1 MAGPKLL
8 CQLRPGHLVFTK
20 KKKKG
25 VRHLSLI
32 ISQLFNGLQTG
43 SVYALVALGYSMVY
57 GIILLLNFAHGDI
70 IMVGAYTA
78 FYAMTSFHL
87 HPIVSVVL
95 AVVVSTLLG
104 VVIEKVAYTP
114 LRSAPRLSL
123 LITAIGISFL
133 LENGAQL
140 LFGADTKSMDVIVPG
155 NVTFGST
162 TISYAAI
169 LTILVSLASMG
180 VLTFLV
186 QKTKLGK
193 AMRAVSEDMGAAQLM
208 GISLNKT
215 ISFTFAV
222 GSALAGIGSVLYLC
236 AYPQASPTMGSM
248 LGLKAFVAAVLG
260 GIGSIP
266 GAMIGGLAIGILEAI
281 VAAIGLSVWKDGV
294 VFAILIV
301 VLLCKPT
308 GILGHK
314 VTEKV

>member
-1 MAGPKLL
+1 M
-8 CQLRPGHLVFTK
+8 
-20 KKKKG
+20 
-25 VRHLSLI
+25 SLFV
-32 ISQLFNGLQTG
+32 SQLFNGLQTG

-78 FYAMTSFHL
+78 FYAMTAFHL
-87 HPIVSVVL
+87 HPILSVVL
-95 AVVVSTLLG
+95 AVVTSTLLG

-140 LFGADTKSMDVIVPG
+140 LFGADTKSMDTLVPG
-155 NVTFGST
+155 NASFGSV
-162 TISYAAI
+162 TISYTAI
-169 LTILVSLASMG
+169 LTIIVAVIAM
-180 VLTFLV
+180 VALTLLV

-222 GSALAGIGSVLYLC
+222 GSALAGIGSILYLC
-236 AYPQASPTMGSM
+236 AYSQASPTMGSM

-266 GAMIGGLAIGILEAI
+266 GAMIGGFAIGLLEAL
-281 VAAIGLSVWKDGV
+281 VAAVGLSVWKDAV

-301 VLLCKPT
+301 VLLVKPS
-308 GILGHK
+308 GIMGHP

>member
-1 MAGPKLL
+1 M
-8 CQLRPGHLVFTK
+8 
-20 KKKKG
+20 
-25 VRHLSLI
+25 SLFV
-32 ISQLFNGLQTG
+32 SQLFNGLQTG

-78 FYAMTSFHL
+78 FYAMTAFHL
-87 HPIVSVVL
+87 HPILSVVL
-95 AVVVSTLLG
+95 AVVTSTLLG

-140 LFGADTKSMDVIVPG
+140 LFGADTKSMDTLVPG
-155 NVTFGST
+155 NVSFGSV
-162 TISYAAI
+162 TISYTAI
-169 LTILVSLASMG
+169 LTIIVAVIAM
-180 VLTFLV
+180 VALTLLV

-236 AYPQASPTMGSM
+236 AYSQASPTMGSM

-266 GAMIGGLAIGILEAI
+266 GAMIGGFAIGLLDAL
-281 VAAIGLSVWKDGV
+281 VAAVGLSVWKDAV

-301 VLLCKPT
+301 VLLVKPS
-308 GILGHK
+308 GIMGHP

>member
-1 MAGPKLL
+1 M
-8 CQLRPGHLVFTK
+8 RPV
-20 KKKKG
+20 
-25 VRHLSLI
+25 SLF

-43 SVYALVALGYSMVY
+43 SIFALVALGYSMVY
-57 GIILLLNFAHGDI
+57 GIIMLLNFAHGDI

-78 FYAMTSFHL
+78 FYAITTFHL
-87 HPIVSVVL
+87 HPVFSVVL
-95 AVVVSTLLG
+95 AVAVSTLLG
-104 VVIEKVAYTP
+104 VAIEKIAYTP

-155 NVTFGST
+155 YPAT
-162 TISYAAI
+162 
-169 LTILVSLASMG
+169 LTILVSLAAMAA
-180 VLTFLV
+180 LTFLV
-186 QKTKLGK
+186 QKTRLGK

-266 GAMIGGLAIGILEAI
+266 GAMIGGMAIGLLEAL
-281 VAAIGLSVWKDGV
+281 VSAIGLSVWKDGV

-301 VLLCKPT
+301 VLLVKPT
-308 GILGHK
+308 GIMGHK
-314 VTEKV
+314 TTEKV

>member
-1 MAGPKLL
+1 M
-8 CQLRPGHLVFTK
+8 RPV
-20 KKKKG
+20 
-25 VRHLSLI
+25 SLF

-43 SVYALVALGYSMVY
+43 SIFALVALGYSMVY
-57 GIILLLNFAHGDI
+57 GIIMLLNFAHGDI

-78 FYAMTSFHL
+78 FYAITMFHL
-87 HPIVSVVL
+87 HPVFSVVL
-95 AVVVSTLLG
+95 AVAVSTLLG
-104 VVIEKVAYTP
+104 VAIEKIAYTP

-155 NVTFGST
+155 NVSIFGT
-162 TISYAAI
+162 TVSYAAI
-169 LTILVSLASMG
+169 LTILVSLAAMAA
-180 VLTFLV
+180 LTFLV
-186 QKTKLGK
+186 QKTRLGK

-266 GAMIGGLAIGILEAI
+266 GAMIGGMAIGLLEAL
-281 VAAIGLSVWKDGV
+281 VSAIGLSVWKDGV

-301 VLLCKPT
+301 VLLVKPT
-308 GILGHK
+308 GIMGHK
-314 VTEKV
+314 TTEKV

>member
-1 MAGPKLL
+1 M
-8 CQLRPGHLVFTK
+8 RPV
-20 KKKKG
+20 
-25 VRHLSLI
+25 SLF

-43 SVYALVALGYSMVY
+43 SIFALVALGYSMVY
-57 GIILLLNFAHGDI
+57 GIIMLLNFAHGDI

-78 FYAMTSFHL
+78 FYAITTFHL
-87 HPIVSVVL
+87 HPILSVVL

-104 VVIEKVAYTP
+104 VAIEKIAYTP

-155 NVTFGST
+155 NVSIFGT
-162 TISYAAI
+162 TVSYAAI
-169 LTILVSLASMG
+169 LTILVSLAAMAA
-180 VLTFLV
+180 LTFLV
-186 QKTKLGK
+186 QKTRLGK

-266 GAMIGGLAIGILEAI
+266 GAMIGGMAIGLLEAL
-281 VAAIGLSVWKDGV
+281 VSAIGLSVWKDGV

-301 VLLCKPT
+301 VLLVKPT
-308 GILGHK
+308 GIMGHK
-314 VTEKV
+314 TTEKV

>member
-1 MAGPKLL
+1 M
-8 CQLRPGHLVFTK
+8 
-20 KKKKG
+20 
-25 VRHLSLI
+25 SLFV
-32 ISQLFNGLQTG
+32 SQLFNGLQTG

-78 FYAMTSFHL
+78 FYAMTAFHL
-87 HPIVSVVL
+87 HPILSVVL
-95 AVVVSTLLG
+95 AVVTSTLLG

-140 LFGADTKSMDVIVPG
+140 LFGADTKSMDTLVPG
-155 NVTFGST
+155 NVSFGSV
-162 TISYAAI
+162 TISYTAI
-169 LTILVSLASMG
+169 LTIIVAVIAM
-180 VLTFLV
+180 VALTLLV

-222 GSALAGIGSVLYLC
+222 GSALAGIGS
-236 AYPQASPTMGSM
+236 
-248 LGLKAFVAAVLG
+248 
-260 GIGSIP
+260 IP
-266 GAMIGGLAIGILEAI
+266 GAMIGGFAIGLPEAL
-281 VAAIGLSVWKDGV
+281 VAAVGLSVWKDAV

-301 VLLCKPT
+301 VLLVKPS
-308 GILGHK
+308 GIMGHP